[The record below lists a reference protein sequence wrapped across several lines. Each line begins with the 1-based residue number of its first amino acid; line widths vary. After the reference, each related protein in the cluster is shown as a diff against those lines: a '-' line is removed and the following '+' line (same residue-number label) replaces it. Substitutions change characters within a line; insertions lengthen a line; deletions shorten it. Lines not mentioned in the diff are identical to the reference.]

1 MGQYSTLIYQSVD
14 HTARALL
21 AHFQSQYGKRIFI
34 PLGISAKTPEKIALS
49 SSLSV
54 ERHLLRSF
62 EGEEKLML
70 VIQNAEIR
78 QVYNDFM
85 DGLYGSLS
93 FVGKTA
99 MKALG
104 MRMYRDDLDAQ
115 LKNNKLNKPSVYEK
129 RKENLLIILRA
140 LFGELQANL
149 QQAGVQVVFWN
160 EEGMLSSMDEGFQKL
175 AIFQ

>member
-21 AHFQSQYGKRIFI
+21 A
-34 PLGISAKTPEKIALS
+34 PEKIALS

-62 EGEEKLML
+62 EAEEKLML

>member
-21 AHFQSQYGKRIFI
+21 AHFQAQYGKLIFI
-34 PLGISAKTPEKIALS
+34 PLGISAKTPEKIALA

-54 ERHLLRSF
+54 ERYLLRSF
-62 EGEEKLML
+62 EGEE
-70 VIQNAEIR
+70 NAEIR

-129 RKENLLIILRA
+129 RKDNLLIILRA

-149 QQAGVQVVFWN
+149 QQAGVQVVF
-160 EEGMLSSMDEGFQKL
+160 
-175 AIFQ
+175 

>member
-1 MGQYSTLIYQSVD
+1 
-14 HTARALL
+14 
-21 AHFQSQYGKRIFI
+21 
-34 PLGISAKTPEKIALS
+34 
-49 SSLSV
+49 
-54 ERHLLRSF
+54 
-62 EGEEKLML
+62 ML

-149 QQAGVQVVFWN
+149 QQAGVQVVF
-160 EEGMLSSMDEGFQKL
+160 
-175 AIFQ
+175 